1 MRMKTRVGER
11 GWADKVKRKRKGE
24 RANLSQAEK
33 VDIKN
38 SSEQSVFFCN
48 QSGRTNLDS
57 FI

>member
-1 MRMKTRVGER
+1 MKTRVGER
-11 GWADKVKRKRKGE
+11 EWADKVKPKRKDG
-24 RANLSQAEK
+24 RANLSQAKK

-38 SSEQSVFFCN
+38 SSKQSVFFCN